1 MDLVSS
7 LFPFVI
13 AIATLIVVH
22 ELGHLLAAKLSKIKV
37 EEFGIGFPPRLT
49 RLFKWGETQF
59 TLNWIPLGGFVRPVG
74 ETDTGVSGGF
84 AAANP
89 WAKIFVYVSGPL
101 MNLLAALLI
110 YIFIFLQLGKP
121 DLSRV
126 EIMDVS
132 ADSPAQTAGLA
143 AGDIVLSVNG
153 EEINSS
159 EELRS
164 LIYASLGQPIEVTYL
179 RDSQTFTTSLVPR
192 DPAPADG
199 AIGISMGHPLI
210 PINPVEAVVVS
221 GQAIY
226 EQASALIALPG
237 RMIRGEVSAEEGR
250 LVGYKGMYDIYTEVR
265 EADASPNSNLPAGIN
280 TLSFFASI
288 SVSLGLLNLLP
299 VPALDGGRIL
309 FTLPEI
315 LFKKRIPQN
324 YENVV
329 NAIGLALLLLLIVY
343 INLQDFL
350 NPIVI
355 P

>member
-1 MDLVSS
+1 MDLLAS
-7 LFPFVI
+7 LIPFII
-13 AIATLIVVH
+13 AIAALIIVH
-22 ELGHLLAAKLSKIKV
+22 ELGHLLAAKLCKIKV
-37 EEFGIGFPPRLT
+37 QEFGIGFPPRLAK
-49 RLFKWGETQF
+49 LFKWGETDI
-59 TLNWIPLGGFVRPVG
+59 TLNWVPFGGFVRPVG
-74 ETDTGVSGGF
+74 ENDPTVAGGLP
-84 AAANP
+84 AASP
-89 WAKIFVYVSGPL
+89 WARLFVYISGPA
-101 MNLLAALLI
+101 MNLLAALLL
-110 YIFIFLQLGKP
+110 YAVIFLQLGKP

-132 ADSPAQTAGLA
+132 ADSPAQSAGLE
-143 AGDIVLSVNG
+143 AGDIVLSVSG

-159 EELRS
+159 EELRN
-164 LIYASLGQPIEVTYL
+164 LIYANLGESIEITYE
-179 RDSQTFTTSLVPR
+179 RDGQAFTTSLVPR
-192 DPAPADG
+192 DPPPADG
-199 AIGISMGHPLI
+199 AIGIAMGHPLV
-210 PINPVEAVVVS
+210 PINPAEALVVG
-221 GQAIY
+221 GQSIY
-226 EQASALIALPG
+226 EQANALISLPG
-237 RMIRGEVSAEEGR
+237 RMIRGEVSADEGR

-265 EADASPNSNLPAGIN
+265 EADSAPDSTLPPGIN

-315 LFKKRIPQN
+315 LIRRRIPAV

-329 NAIGLALLLLLIVY
+329 NAVGLALLLFLLVY

>member
-1 MDLVSS
+1 MDAL
-7 LFPFVI
+7 LPIIPFVI
-13 AIATLIVVH
+13 AIAALIIVH
-22 ELGHLLAAKLSKIKV
+22 ELGHFLAAKISRIKV
-37 EEFGIGFPPRLT
+37 EEFGIGFPPRLA

-59 TLNWIPLGGFVRPVG
+59 TLNWIPLGGFVRPAG
-74 ETDTGVSGGF
+74 ETDTSVGGGF
-84 AAANP
+84 SAANP
-89 WAKIFVYVSGPL
+89 WARLFVYVSGPL
-101 MNLLAALLI
+101 MNLLTALLI
-110 YIFIFLQLGKP
+110 YTFIFLQLGKP
-121 DLSRV
+121 DISRV

-132 ADSPAQTAGLA
+132 TNSPAFSAGLE

-153 EEINSS
+153 EPVDSS

-164 LIYASLGQPIEVTYL
+164 LIYANLGQAIEVSYL
-179 RDSQTFTTSLVPR
+179 RNGETFTGSLTPR

-210 PINPVEAVVVS
+210 PINPLESVVAG

-226 EQASALIALPG
+226 EQSSALIALPG
-237 RMIRGEVSAEEGR
+237 RMIRGEVSADEGR

-265 EADASPNSNLPAGIN
+265 EADSSPDSNRPAGIN

-315 LFKKRIPQN
+315 LFKRRIPQS
-324 YENVV
+324 YENFV
-329 NAIGLALLLLLIVY
+329 NAVGLALLLLLIVY

-350 NPIVI
+350 NPVVL

>member
-1 MDLVSS
+1 MDAL
-7 LFPFVI
+7 LPIIPFVI
-13 AIATLIVVH
+13 AIAVLIIVH
-22 ELGHLLAAKLSKIKV
+22 ELGHFFAAKISKIKV
-37 EEFGIGFPPRLT
+37 QEFGIGFPPRLT
-49 RLFKWGETQF
+49 RLFKWGETDF
-59 TLNWIPLGGFVRPVG
+59 TLNWIPLGGYVRPAG
-74 ETDTGVSGGF
+74 ETDTNVTGGF
-84 AAANP
+84 AASSP
-89 WAKIFVYVSGPL
+89 WARLFVYVSGPL
-101 MNLLAALLI
+101 MNLLFALLI
-110 YIFIFLQLGKP
+110 YTIIFLQLGKP

-126 EIMDVS
+126 EIMQVS
-132 ADSPAQTAGLA
+132 DNSPAQIAGLQ
-143 AGDIVLSVNG
+143 AGDMVLSLNG
-153 EEINSS
+153 EVINSS
-159 EELRS
+159 EELRT
-164 LIYASLGQPIEVTYL
+164 LIYANLGNSIQVEYL
-179 RDSQTFTTSLVPR
+179 RDNETFTTSLVPR

-199 AIGISMGHPLI
+199 AIGISMGHPLV
-210 PINPVEAVVVS
+210 PINPIEAVVVG

-226 EQASALIALPG
+226 DQASALIALPG
-237 RMIRGEVSAEEGR
+237 RMIRGEVSADEGR

-265 EADASPNSNLPAGIN
+265 EADAAPDNNLPAGVN

-315 LFKKRIPQN
+315 LFKKRIPQS

-350 NPIVI
+350 NPITI

>member
-1 MDLVSS
+1 MDAL
-7 LFPFVI
+7 LPIIPFVI
-13 AIATLIVVH
+13 AIAVLIIVH
-22 ELGHLLAAKLSKIKV
+22 ELGHLFAAKLSGIKV
-37 EEFGIGFPPRLT
+37 EEFGIGFPPRLI

-59 TLNWIPLGGFVRPVG
+59 TLNWIPFGGFVRPLG
-74 ETDTGVSGGF
+74 ETDTIVRGGL
-84 AAANP
+84 ASANP
-89 WAKIFVYVSGPL
+89 WARLFVYVSGPL
-101 MNLLAALLI
+101 MNVLLALLI
-110 YIFIFLQLGKP
+110 YTFIFLQLGKP

-126 EIMDVS
+126 EIMQVS
-132 ADSPAQTAGLA
+132 DNSPAQIAGLQ
-143 AGDIVLSVNG
+143 AGDIVLSLNG
-153 EEINSS
+153 ENINSS

-164 LIYASLGQPIEVTYL
+164 LIYSNLGSSIQIEYL
-179 RDSQTFTTSLVPR
+179 RDNQTFTTSLVPR

-210 PINPVEAVVVS
+210 PINPAEAVVVS

-226 EQASALIALPG
+226 DQASALIALPG
-237 RMIRGEVSAEEGR
+237 RMIRGEVSADEGR

-265 EADASPNSNLPAGIN
+265 EADNAPDNNLPAGVN

-315 LFKKRIPQN
+315 LFKKRIPQS

-350 NPIVI
+350 NPITI

>member
-1 MDLVSS
+1 MDLLSS
-7 LFPFVI
+7 LIPFII
-13 AIATLIVVH
+13 AIAALIVVH
-22 ELGHLLAAKLSKIKV
+22 ELGHFFAAKLCKIKV
-37 EEFGIGFPPRLT
+37 QEFGIGFPPRLT
-49 RLFKWGETQF
+49 RLFKWGETEF

-74 ETDTGVSGGF
+74 ENDPKVAGGL
-84 AAANP
+84 AAATP
-89 WAKIFVYVSGPL
+89 WARVFVLASGPA

-110 YIFIFLQLGKP
+110 YAFIFLQLGKP

-126 EIMDVS
+126 QIMDVS
-132 ADSPAQTAGLA
+132 ANSPAQAAGLA
-143 AGDIVLSVNG
+143 AGDIVLSVDG
-153 EEINSS
+153 EAIHSTED
-159 EELRS
+159 LRT
-164 LIYASLGQPIEVTYL
+164 LIYANLGESIEIVYG
-179 RDSQTFTTSLVPR
+179 REGQTFTTSLVPR
-192 DPAPADG
+192 DPPPADG
-199 AIGISMGHPLI
+199 AIGIAMGHPLV
-210 PINPVEAVVVS
+210 PINPAEALIVG

-226 EQASALIALPG
+226 DQTGALIALPG
-237 RMIRGEVSAEEGR
+237 RMIRGQVSAEEGR

-265 EADASPNSNLPAGIN
+265 EADAAPDSPLPPGIN

-315 LFKKRIPQN
+315 LFRRRIPQA

-329 NAIGLALLLLLIVY
+329 NAVGLALLLLLIVY

-350 NPIVI
+350 NPVVI

>member
-1 MDLVSS
+1 
-7 LFPFVI
+7 
-13 AIATLIVVH
+13 
-22 ELGHLLAAKLSKIKV
+22 
-37 EEFGIGFPPRLT
+37 
-49 RLFKWGETQF
+49 
-59 TLNWIPLGGFVRPVG
+59 
-74 ETDTGVSGGF
+74 
-84 AAANP
+84 
-89 WAKIFVYVSGPL
+89 

-110 YIFIFLQLGKP
+110 YAFIFLQLGKP

-126 EIMDVS
+126 EIMEVS
-132 ADSPAQTAGLA
+132 ADSPAQTAGLQP
-143 AGDIVLSVNG
+143 GDIVLTIDG
-153 EEINSS
+153 EEIDSS
-159 EELRS
+159 EELRAI
-164 LIYASLGQPIEVTYL
+164 IYANLGESIEFVYDRNGRTE
-179 RDSQTFTTSLVPR
+179 TTSLIPR

-199 AIGISMGHPLI
+199 AIGIAMGHPLV
-210 PINPVEAVVVS
+210 PINPAEAIVVS

-226 EQASALIALPG
+226 EQAGALISLPG
-237 RMIRGEVSAEEGR
+237 RMIRGEVSADEGR

-265 EADASPNSNLPAGIN
+265 EADSSPDSTLPPGIN

-288 SVSLGLLNLLP
+288 SLSLGLLNLLP

-315 LFKKRIPQN
+315 LFRRRIPQA

-329 NAIGLALLLLLIVY
+329 NAVGLALLLLLIVY